1 VQDKSQFK
9 RAREQTREA
18 NTTTRRL
25 FADEELSLEKSTP
38 TRRPVSCATR
48 LVCRA
53 TFEVLNVV
61 HTRRW
66 AREKSREK
74 EKARISD
81 NASQRERARDTAVHV
96 DGKKERQRD
105 KRKRT
110 GCMDGWMCSNDR
122 AHAGCRREAA
132 TINVPV
138 LHSIDESFSATLY
151 TKQAVTK

>member
-1 VQDKSQFK
+1 MKKMECRIRVSS
-9 RAREQTREA
+9 REQESKRERQIY
-18 NTTTRRL
+18 TTTRRL

-122 AHAGCRREAA
+122 THAGCR
-132 TINVPV
+132 
-138 LHSIDESFSATLY
+138 
-151 TKQAVTK
+151 